1 MGNLIEKVN
10 YIVTFTACLAIRDEQ
25 KILYF
30 TDEQNAL
37 TVCEALMNAEGIV
50 DCYMSKVVRPAESEG
65 NT

>member
-30 TDEQNAL
+30 TDEENAFA
-37 TVCEALMNAEGIV
+37 VCDALMNAEGIV
-50 DCYMSKVVRPAESEG
+50 DCYMNKVVRPAESEG